1 MKLRTITIGCIILVL
16 VATGVSAQFGR
27 GIDPERLGQDA
38 AQQRLVEISV
48 TKFEDAGFFRA
59 GISSD
64 FGLTE
69 WRRFEGGPAMLEP
82 IPEEEEL
89 GFTGVNEHV
98 LGVKTTFFRRGTP
111 VISIEP
117 LRPIAVPGQVRTM
130 SVWVAGRNTGH
141 RLVMVVED
149 IYGNLKTINMG
160 TMNFTGWRRMT
171 VAIPPNIVQ
180 RDPMI
185 TDREGLMFRGFM
197 IQTDL
202 LQTYGTYFV
211 YFDDLRAVTD
221 LFSMEIRDE
230 DDMVDGW

>member
-1 MKLRTITIGCIILVL
+1 MKMRTLFLGLTVLVL
-16 VATGVSAQFGR
+16 VATGASAQFGR
-27 GIDPERLGQDA
+27 GIDATQLGQDV

-64 FGLTE
+64 YGLTE

-111 VISIEP
+111 IISIEP
-117 LRPIAVPGQVRTM
+117 IRPIAIPGQVRTM
-130 SVWVAGRNTGH
+130 SVWVAGRNTNH

-149 IYGNLKTINMG
+149 IRGDIKYINMG
-160 TMNFTGWRRMT
+160 NMNFTGWRRLT
-171 VAIPPNIVQ
+171 VAIPPNIIQ
-180 RDPMI
+180 RDPML

-197 IQTDL
+197 VQTDL
-202 LQTYGTYFV
+202 MQTYGTYFV

-221 LFSMEIRDE
+221 LFSMEMRDE